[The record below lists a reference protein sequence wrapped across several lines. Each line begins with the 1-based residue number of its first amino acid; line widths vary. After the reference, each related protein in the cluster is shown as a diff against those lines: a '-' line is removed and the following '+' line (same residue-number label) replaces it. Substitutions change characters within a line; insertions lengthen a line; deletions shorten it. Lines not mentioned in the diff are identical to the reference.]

1 MTNVVYGLILI
12 HYIIL
17 TERLVILQMDIYK
30 VRKFTRP
37 VHIDVEVPGSKSIT
51 NRALL
56 LAAMG
61 SGETLL
67 KGVQFSEDSYVFLK
81 ALEGLGFKTDMD
93 KTARTVKIKGMGGI
107 IPAVEA
113 SVDVGSA
120 GTAARFLTAF
130 MAMGNGIYTINSSE
144 QMKKRPVRELLE
156 VLEDLG
162 ARFEWLGEEYSFPMR
177 VIGIRYLYNNSNPGN
192 IMPERSVKLNIDRSS
207 QFLSALLMTA
217 PALFSSLTIQ
227 LTGKRDARS
236 YVMITEQ
243 MMKQF
248 GHKGVEKPGADCYR
262 VAHGSYNIKEYQIEP
277 DVSAACY
284 FYAMAAVTGG
294 TAVVRHIRKDSLQGD
309 MKFISVLEEMG
320 CRKEWSSSG
329 GLKLYA
335 PEDGK
340 LKGVDINMADFSDQA
355 LTLAAIAPFAESP
368 VTIRGVCHI
377 RGQESDRI
385 KVIVNE
391 TRRMGIKCDEHED
404 GAVIYPGLPK
414 PARIQTYNDHRAA
427 MAFTITGMAAEGIE
441 IENPLCCSKTFA
453 GYFDVIE
460 SLY

>member
-1 MTNVVYGLILI
+1 MALFLITGFVLTNVLYGLILI
-12 HYIIL
+12 HHITL

-30 VRKFTRP
+30 VRKFTHP

-81 ALEGLGFKTDMD
+81 ALEGLGFKTEMD
-93 KTARTVKIKGMGGI
+93 KAARTVKIKGMGGD
-107 IPAVEA
+107 IPAKEA
-113 SVDVGSA
+113 SIDVRSA

-130 MAMGNGIYTINSSE
+130 TAMGRGVYTINSSG

-162 ARFEWLGEEYSFPMR
+162 AKFEWLGGEYNFPMR
-177 VIGIRYLYNNSNPGN
+177 DTGIRNPGN
-192 IMPERSVKLNIDRSS
+192 SNSCNSNMQDLMPERSVRLNIDRSS

-217 PALFSSLTIQ
+217 PALFNSLTIE

-248 GHKGVEKPGADCYR
+248 GHKGVERPGADCYR
-262 VAHGSYNIKEYQIEP
+262 VCQGSYNIQEYQIEP

-284 FYAMAAVTGG
+284 F
-294 TAVVRHIRKDSLQGD
+294 
-309 MKFISVLEEMG
+309 
-320 CRKEWSSSG
+320 
-329 GLKLYA
+329 
-335 PEDGK
+335 
-340 LKGVDINMADFSDQA
+340 
-355 LTLAAIAPFAESP
+355 
-368 VTIRGVCHI
+368 
-377 RGQESDRI
+377 
-385 KVIVNE
+385 
-391 TRRMGIKCDEHED
+391 
-404 GAVIYPGLPK
+404 
-414 PARIQTYNDHRAA
+414 
-427 MAFTITGMAAEGIE
+427 
-441 IENPLCCSKTFA
+441 
-453 GYFDVIE
+453 
-460 SLY
+460 